1 VADNKPLKDRVG
13 RWRYSAVK
21 VSDDTTISNC
31 EFQIEIARSCSE
43 QKMKVIIRNT
53 RRSGGGGWRILRK
66 LDLFQ
71 NLQVDSEDAI
81 IVDRSETVAVAT

>member
-1 VADNKPLKDRVG
+1 MC
-13 RWRYSAVK
+13 AVK

-31 EFQIEIARSCSE
+31 EFQILKLQDRAVAKNEGNNI
-43 QKMKVIIRNT
+43 NT

-71 NLQVDSEDAI
+71 NLPVDSEDAI
-81 IVDRSETVAVAT
+81 IVDRSET